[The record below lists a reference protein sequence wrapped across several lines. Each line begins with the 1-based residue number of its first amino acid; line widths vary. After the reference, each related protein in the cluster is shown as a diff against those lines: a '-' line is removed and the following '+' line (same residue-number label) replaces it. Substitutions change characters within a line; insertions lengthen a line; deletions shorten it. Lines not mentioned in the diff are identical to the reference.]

1 MALRFNGQL
10 PTSTTGSY
18 SAFAGRLVGTA
29 SGVTI
34 QTGMLPLW
42 GTRRNQ
48 TAAFGNR
55 SAQPDGTNH
64 PVAWLMPLQ
73 SGRISA
79 RSCEVVF
86 TVGGSGTL
94 GRPIIGS
101 SSITFVVSPA
111 QLNLVVSA
119 IGSTSVTFT
128 TTGGLA
134 GALNATGS
142 TTVTVTV
149 NAATIGAIVNL
160 IGATPITFSN
170 SGTIR
175 ATGNLAGAI
184 TPFTELSPEN
194 LAAAVWNAI
203 AAEYNIVDTMGY
215 QLNNSGGGGGG
226 GATAAQ
232 IWAYASRTLTAS
244 PGPTAAAIAS
254 QVRTEL
260 TTELGRIDASVSSR
274 AEEATAQEAVDA
286 AKLAAALSA

>member
-64 PVAWLMPLQ
+64 PVAWLMPLR

-149 NAATIGAIVNL
+149 NAATIGALVNL